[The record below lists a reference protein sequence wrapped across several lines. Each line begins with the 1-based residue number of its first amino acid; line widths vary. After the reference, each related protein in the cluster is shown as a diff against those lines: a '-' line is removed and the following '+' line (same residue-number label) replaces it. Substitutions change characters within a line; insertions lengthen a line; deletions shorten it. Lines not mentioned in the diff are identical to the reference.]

1 MRGIQPKKE
10 LQVGNHYAPPK
21 YNSLPRRVGIEDAR
35 VRGMYSLM
43 TNGIGPSWDGF
54 HKGDVE
60 SFKLVTNKKNNL
72 KQQIKMSGK
81 TKSTTF

>member
-1 MRGIQPKKE
+1 
-10 LQVGNHYAPPK
+10 
-21 YNSLPRRVGIEDAR
+21 
-35 VRGMYSLM
+35 M
-43 TNGIGPSWDGF
+43 TNGIVPNWDGF

-60 SFKLVTNKKNNL
+60 SFKLVTNKRNNL